1 MENKNLT
8 FLEAAAIVTGYGIGG
23 GIMAVPYLASLSG
36 IIPMFIILFLA
47 FGISLIF
54 HLMTAEIMLR
64 DGQNEQIIEMFSK
77 YMLKGKI
84 TKYILWFLFAV
95 IVLSFIASLSAFIA
109 GGGENL
115 NNLFPVLPLWAG
127 HCIVYFIAAG
137 VVFFGLKAIGI
148 SEKYGVAAIFVF
160 VIILL
165 ASSIRHGLVF
175 KPEVVGAFKY
185 QIALFGMMMFSFFA
199 LFSVPQVVT
208 GLSWNKKLIPKAI
221 AFGMALNCIVIIT
234 IVLICMGASG
244 GMITKFAMNGL
255 ANVLGGWV
263 KYFSSLFVLLAML
276 TTYWSVSF
284 ALAVVVQERLG
295 WNQRI
300 SWLVATLP
308 SFIIVISKATDFLG
322 FMQIAGGTIAIL
334 IVIMMI
340 PLYTIVKK
348 KGVVTEPEWQLGFF
362 GKPLFQALVIIA
374 FILMA
379 AGSLVKVD

>member
-8 FLEAAAIVTGYGIGG
+8 FLEASSIVTGYGIGG
-23 GIMAVPYLASLSG
+23 GIMAAPYLASLSG
-36 IIPMFIILFLA
+36 IIPTIIILFLA
-47 FGISLIF
+47 FFISLIF

-77 YMLKGKI
+77 YMLKGTV

-109 GGGENL
+109 GGGENIH
-115 NNLFPVLPLWAG
+115 NLFPAIPLWAG

-165 ASSIRHGLVF
+165 AASIRHGLVF
-175 KPEVVGAFKY
+175 KPEVIGAFKY
-185 QIALFGMMMFSFFA
+185 QMALFGMMMFSFFA
-199 LFSVPQVVT
+199 LFSVPQVVK
-208 GLSWNKKLIPKAI
+208 GLSWNKKLIPKAV
-221 AFGMALNCIVIIT
+221 AFGMALNCIIIFT
-234 IVLICMGASG
+234 IVMICMGASG
-244 GMITKFAMNGL
+244 TITRFAMNGL
-255 ANVLGGWV
+255 ANSVGGWI

-295 WNQRI
+295 WGQRI

-308 SFIIVISKATDFLG
+308 SFIIVIFKATDFLG

-334 IVIMMI
+334 IVIMMV
-340 PLYTIVKK
+340 PLYNIVKK
-348 KGVVTEPEWQLGFF
+348 QGAVTEPEWQLGFF
-362 GKPLFQALVIIA
+362 GKPIFQALVIIA

>member
-1 MENKNLT
+1 MDNKNLT

-23 GIMAVPYLASLSG
+23 GIMAVPYLASLAG
-36 IIPMFIILFLA
+36 VVPMLFILLA
-47 FGISLIF
+47 AFCISLIF

-64 DGQNEQIIEMFSK
+64 DGKNEQIIEMFSK

-84 TKYILWFLFAV
+84 TRYILWFLFAV

-115 NNLFPVLPLWAG
+115 NNLFPWIPLWVG

-148 SEKYGVAAIFVF
+148 SEKYGVAAMFIF

-165 ASSIRHGLVF
+165 AASLKHGLAF
-175 KPEVVGAFKY
+175 RPEIVGALKY
-185 QIALFGMMMFSFFA
+185 QTALFGMMMFSFFA
-199 LFSVPQVVT
+199 LFSVPQVVK
-208 GLSWNKKLIPKAI
+208 GLSWKKRLIPKAI
-221 AFGMALNCIVIIT
+221 VLGLFLNCIVILT
-234 IVLICMGASG
+234 IVLICMGVSG
-244 GMITKFAMNGL
+244 QVTRFAMNGL
-255 ANVLGGWV
+255 ANALGGWV
-263 KYFSSLFVLLAML
+263 RYFSSLFVLFAML

-295 WNQRI
+295 WGQRL

-308 SFIIVISKATDFLG
+308 SFIIVIARATDFLG

-334 IVIMMI
+334 IVIMMV
-340 PLYTIVKK
+340 PLYNIVKK
-348 KGVVTEPEWQLGFF
+348 QGAVAEPEWQLGFF
-362 GKPLFQALVIIA
+362 GSPVFQALVIIA

>member
-1 MENKNLT
+1 MENKELT

-23 GIMAVPYLASLSG
+23 GIMAVPYLASLTG
-36 IIPMFIILFLA
+36 IIPMLVILFVA
-47 FGISLIF
+47 FSISLIF

-64 DGQNEQIIEMFSK
+64 DGESAQIIELFSK
-77 YMLKGKI
+77 YMFKGKY
-84 TKYILWFLFAV
+84 TRFILWFLFAV

-115 NNLFPVLPLWAG
+115 NNLFPAIPLWVG

-137 VVFFGLKAIGI
+137 IVFFGLKVIGI

-165 ASSIRHGLVF
+165 AASIRHGIVF
-175 KPEVVGAFKY
+175 KPEVVGAFKF
-185 QIALFGMMMFSFFA
+185 QMALFGMMMFSFFA
-199 LFSVPQVVT
+199 LFSIPQVVT
-208 GLSWNKKLIPKAI
+208 GLSWNKKLIPKAV
-221 AFGMALNCIVIIT
+221 AFGMFMNCLVILV
-234 IVLICMGASG
+234 IVLICMGASD
-244 GMITKFAMNGL
+244 TPTRFAMNGL
-255 ANVLGGWV
+255 ANALGGWV

-362 GKPLFQALVIIA
+362 GKPFFQALVIIA

>member
-1 MENKNLT
+1 MENKKLT
-8 FLEAAAIVTGYGIGG
+8 FLEAASIVTGYGIGG

-36 IIPMFIILFLA
+36 IIPMLVLFFAA
-47 FGISLIF
+47 FGASLIF
-54 HLMTAEIMLR
+54 HMMTAEIMLR
-64 DGQNEQIIEMFSK
+64 DGESAQIIELFNK
-77 YMLKGKI
+77 YMFRGKY
-84 TKYILWFLFAV
+84 TRFILWFLFAV

-115 NNLFPVLPLWAG
+115 NNLFPSMPLWAG

-148 SEKYGVAAIFVF
+148 SEKYGVAAMIAF

-165 ASSIRHGLVF
+165 AASVRHGLSFNPGVIG
-175 KPEVVGAFKY
+175 PFKY
-185 QIALFGMMMFSFFA
+185 QTALFGMLMFSFFA

-208 GLSWNKKLIPKAI
+208 GLSWNRKLIPKAV
-221 AFGMALNCIVIIT
+221 AFGMALNGLVILM
-234 IVLICMGASG
+234 IVLICMGTSA
-244 GMITKFAMNGL
+244 TPTRFAMNGL
-255 ANVLGGWV
+255 ANALGGWV

-284 ALAVVVQERLG
+284 ALSVVVQERLG
-295 WNQRI
+295 WGQRI

-340 PLYTIVKK
+340 PMYTIVKK
-348 KGVVTEPEWQLGFF
+348 KGAITEPEWQLGFF
-362 GKPLFQALVIIA
+362 GKPVFQAIVLIA
-374 FILMA
+374 FLLMA

>member
-1 MENKNLT
+1 
-8 FLEAAAIVTGYGIGG
+8 
-23 GIMAVPYLASLSG
+23 
-36 IIPMFIILFLA
+36 
-47 FGISLIF
+47 
-54 HLMTAEIMLR
+54 
-64 DGQNEQIIEMFSK
+64 
-77 YMLKGKI
+77 
-84 TKYILWFLFAV
+84 
-95 IVLSFIASLSAFIA
+95 
-109 GGGENL
+109 
-115 NNLFPVLPLWAG
+115 
-127 HCIVYFIAAG
+127 
-137 VVFFGLKAIGI
+137 
-148 SEKYGVAAIFVF
+148 
-160 VIILL
+160 
-165 ASSIRHGLVF
+165 
-175 KPEVVGAFKY
+175 
-185 QIALFGMMMFSFFA
+185 

-208 GLSWNKKLIPKAI
+208 GLSWNKKLIPKAV

-295 WNQRI
+295 WGQKI

-308 SFIIVISKATDFLG
+308 SFIIVISRATDFLG

-334 IVIMMI
+334 IVIMMV
-340 PLYTIVKK
+340 PLYNIVKK
-348 KGVVTEPEWQLGFF
+348 QGAVTEPEWQLGFF
-362 GKPLFQALVIIA
+362 GKPVFQALVIIA

>member
-1 MENKNLT
+1 MENRNLT
-8 FLEAAAIVTGYGIGG
+8 FLEASSIVTGYGIGG
-23 GIMAVPYLASLSG
+23 GVMAAPYLASLSG
-36 IIPMFIILFLA
+36 IIPTIIILFLA

-64 DGQNEQIIEMFSK
+64 DGHNEQIIEMFSK
-77 YMLKGKI
+77 YMLKGTV

-109 GGGENL
+109 GGGENI
-115 NNLFPVLPLWAG
+115 NNLFPAIPLWAA
-127 HCIVYFIAAG
+127 HCIVYLIAAG

-148 SEKYGVAAIFVF
+148 SEKYGVAAIFIF

-165 ASSIRHGLVF
+165 TATIRHGLAF

-185 QIALFGMMMFSFFA
+185 QMALFGMMMFSFFA
-199 LFSVPQVVT
+199 LFSVPQVVK
-208 GLSWNKKLIPKAI
+208 GLSWNKKLIPKAV
-221 AFGMALNCIVIIT
+221 AFGMALNCIIIFT
-234 IVLICMGASG
+234 IVMICIGASD
-244 GMITKFAMNGL
+244 TVTRFAMNGL
-255 ANVLGGWV
+255 ANSVGGWI

-295 WNQRI
+295 WGQRL

-308 SFIIVISKATDFLG
+308 SFIIVISRATDFLG

-334 IVIMMI
+334 IVIMMV
-340 PLYTIVKK
+340 PLYNIVKK
-348 KGVVTEPEWQLGFF
+348 QGEVKEPEWQLGFF
-362 GKPLFQALVIIA
+362 GKPVFQALVVIA

>member
-8 FLEAAAIVTGYGIGG
+8 FLEASSIVTGYGIGG
-23 GIMAVPYLASLSG
+23 GVMAAPYLASLSG
-36 IIPMFIILFLA
+36 IIPTLIILLLA

-64 DGQNEQIIEMFSK
+64 DGHNEQIIEMFSK
-77 YMLKGKI
+77 YMLKGTV

-109 GGGENL
+109 GGGENI
-115 NNLFPVLPLWAG
+115 NNLFPVIPLWAA

-165 ASSIRHGLVF
+165 AASIRHGLSF
-175 KPEVVGAFKY
+175 RPEVVGAFKY
-185 QIALFGMMMFSFFA
+185 QMALFGMMMFSFFA
-199 LFSVPQVVT
+199 LFSVPQVVK
-208 GLSWNKKLIPKAI
+208 GLSWNKKLIPKAV
-221 AFGMALNCIVIIT
+221 AFGMALNCIIIFT
-234 IVLICMGASG
+234 IVMICIGASDPV
-244 GMITKFAMNGL
+244 TRFAMNGL
-255 ANVLGGWV
+255 ANSVGGWI

-295 WNQRI
+295 WGQRL

-308 SFIIVISKATDFLG
+308 SFIIVISRATDFLG

-334 IVIMMI
+334 IVIMMV
-340 PLYTIVKK
+340 PLYNIVKK
-348 KGVVTEPEWQLGFF
+348 QGEVKEPEWQLGLF
-362 GKPLFQALVIIA
+362 GKPVFQALVVIA